1 MYAFGVYLLIFL
13 TTLLLSWVLT
23 PLLGKLATRVG
34 CVDRPGGRK
43 IHARNI
49 PYFGGVAVFLS
60 FAGVLVALYWFFPEF
75 RREGGKVTAGLL
87 LGGTLI
93 LVTGLVDDFRSTPPG
108 LKLAGQAAAALI
120 LAGCGLRIGF
130 LTNPMGGEIEFGVVV
145 GTLLTLVWV
154 VSMVNAMNLIDGLDG
169 LAGGVALIGSVAL
182 FAVALNRGDRVDM
195 VLTALLAGSTLGF
208 LRYNFFPA
216 RIFLGDAGSMF
227 LGFTLA
233 VIGLE
238 GIQKGATV
246 VAFMI
251 PLSALAIPVLDTL
264 MAIARRSKVSGS
276 IFKADH
282 EHLHHRLV
290 RLGIRKQ
297 NVVLL
302 IYFFCIHLGTMAFIL
317 TLIPSE
323 YTLMILVLIAMGI
336 IFWIK
341 TLGFIEE
348 KMALRLR
355 QSEQESMID
364 ETTGLCSFQYLS
376 RRVIEEIKTCDRLS
390 SRSFSLLV
398 FELKGLRSYLERFP
412 NPREMEA
419 RFRDMARFF
428 QENIRASDVVSYLGE
443 ESFVI
448 MTPEEGE
455 GRQYLIDRLRTIF
468 QNMKADLDTEAIELK
483 IRQVDYPGNKGIVQ
497 ELLRDAVEV
506 A

>member
-1 MYAFGVYLLIFL
+1 MHSFALYLLIFL
-13 TTLLLSWVLT
+13 STLLLSWALT
-23 PLLGKLATRVG
+23 PLLAGLATRVG

-43 IHARNI
+43 IHARNV
-49 PYFGGVAVFLS
+49 PYFGGVAIFLS
-60 FAGVLVALYWFFPEF
+60 FATVLGVLFWLFPEF
-75 RREGGKVTAGLL
+75 RQEGGKVTRGLL
-87 LGGTLI
+87 VGGTLI
-93 LVTGLVDDFRSTPPG
+93 LLTGLVDDFRSTPPG
-108 LKLAGQAAAALI
+108 LKLAGQVAAALI
-120 LAGCGLRIGF
+120 LAACGLRIGF
-130 LTNPMGGEIEFGVVV
+130 LTNPMGGEIEFGVAV

-169 LAGGVALIGSVAL
+169 LAGGVAVIGSVAL

-233 VIGLE
+233 VIGLQ

-251 PLSALAIPVLDTL
+251 PLSALAVPVLDTL
-264 MAIARRSKVSGS
+264 MAIARRSKVRGS
-276 IFKADH
+276 LFKADH

-302 IYFFCIHLGTMAFIL
+302 IYFFCIHLGTMAFVL

-323 YTLMILVLIAMGI
+323 YTLMILLLIAMGI

-348 KMALRLR
+348 KMAVRLR
-355 QSEQESMID
+355 QSEKDTMID

-376 RRVIEEIKTCDRLS
+376 RRVIEEIKTCDRLA
-390 SRSFSLLV
+390 SRSFALLV
-398 FELKGLRSYLERFP
+398 FELQGLRAYLDRLRNAQDVET
-412 NPREMEA
+412 
-419 RFRDMARFF
+419 RFRQMARFF
-428 QENIRASDVVSYLGE
+428 QENIRSSDVVSYLGD

-448 MTPEEGE
+448 MTPEEGD
-455 GRQYLIDRLRTIF
+455 GRQYLIERLRTIF
-468 QNMKADLDTEAIELK
+468 QNMKADRRMDGIELK
-483 IRQVDYPGNKGIVQ
+483 VRQVDYPGNKGIVQ
-497 ELLRDAVEV
+497 ELLRDVVEV